1 MLNIPGF
8 TKRSRGEKS
17 RVPGL
22 ASAER
27 GCKKRYWCW
36 KGGGGWAA
44 VILVCI
50 AAWLA
55 HSNGARGQL
64 AGYPKNDSDRMSSNS
79 ETEKE
84 ARSTILT
91 DPSIPV
97 SSGTTEQ
104 GKGGGGDPARDEP
117 TKRQQTSQSGSN
129 NKDGG
134 AGSTGT
140 SQTKNNGKGKK
151 DGEKDKEMGDAED
164 AGEDRDPNNNKKRN
178 RQSEGEEGTG
188 GTSLGDGK
196 VGKGI
201 GEEKKAGKDGGK
213 PTDEMVWHHG
223 FVVKRETE
231 READDPK
238 AIILTRKGEILDF
251 SLEQSVNKLH
261 ANTPVR
267 FTIDADGMINS
278 IFPKIIGDI
287 HQGRNLLAEDYLEA
301 KIIAYDSL
309 PNNRRTGKVEYR
321 GVAEFTTQKEHLQ
334 WKTIRFY
341 NTNLRP
347 NFDPEQFPIGTQVR
361 LVMGIR
367 SLGSA
372 HLIAQEMPLVI
383 DVVRDPATLIYDMK
397 HMLSPTACHAIWAH
411 PAITAEIFFGEEIRE
426 TRVTYLELKASLST
440 GLPEKPESAFKFL
453 FEKAIENY
461 KRRADEEEGDRIEV
475 DRLLGLRQQLRKG
488 ASNPLTTYL
497 NPYNLEKKPKG
508 YWVRAVEAERRRQDS
523 QAGRILVLALVDSNS
538 STKNEGWKYIN
549 SFMWLFN
556 EATQRTMAAAVLFSM
571 HQMHFLMW
579 DKERN
584 MITNESSETHHKFCL
599 IEFGESYSEQI
610 GEFTSFDLEGDGD
623 EEEAHFDDLYR
634 GRAGSSE
641 GKLRG
646 EEGYI
651 SSGGVKDPGE
661 WEKALLIA
669 HNKKHLQTYPLQR
682 MYGDRIKKGNRDPH
696 NPDVISRY
704 FPNISDAMIA
714 SNRNRLHLQTE
725 AYDGVDKP
733 ISIPHSFIATRFYYP
748 EVNQITIILSKS
760 GLPPQSDIAQLA
772 QDGLVPSFPIYSDD
786 NVLRVDGLEG
796 PRKEI
801 FLLGMKEANR
811 IAEEKGEAAIYL
823 GWFEKATE
831 IHRLTRPKRLPE
843 QFDLSQNRTGS
854 GHVFIQGIPPT
865 LHRDI
870 IEIALRAL
878 GISDPK
884 KADARFIRGAADRH
898 TQIRVFLPDS
908 AGFKKLRKLI
918 YNPNTGTVS
927 EATDVTYQG
936 LLFGPGVP
944 PQGNIEED
952 SAVFGTA
959 PGDGESGM
967 GEPEA
972 EGVDIEEWSEKHKGE
987 MKIHRI
993 LAALPKL
1000 VVSEDGKVSREKARA
1015 IDPQKHSS
1023 PKSAPRTSAPQSE
1036 QKGGG
1041 KKPKK
1046 GGGKGTGAN
1055 NNKGKNASSKESS
1068 KKRTAGEPTQGKEP
1082 HNFFKKGAGGN
1093 GRGTGHSN
1101 SSSSSSSSINSSN
1114 SSSNNTH
1121 PPLHQAKKSR
1131 TAGTMSEFSDSEGLS
1146 EGGERATRVAELALD
1161 SDDNTRKKGARKS
1174 NRRRRDHDRDEAREQ
1189 PGSDSEGR
1197 A

>member
-1 MLNIPGF
+1 M
-8 TKRSRGEKS
+8 RS
-17 RVPGL
+17 V
-22 ASAER
+22 
-27 GCKKRYWCW
+27 GCKKRYSCW

-50 AAWLA
+50 TAWLA
-55 HSNGARGQL
+55 HSNGAWGQL
-64 AGYPKNDSDRMSSNS
+64 AGYPKNDSDKMSSNS

-84 ARSTILT
+84 ARATILT
-91 DPSIPV
+91 DQTIPV

-104 GKGGGGDPARDEP
+104 GKGGGGNPPRDESS
-117 TKRQQTSQSGSN
+117 KGQQNSQGGSN
-129 NKDGG
+129 KKDGDG
-134 AGSTGT
+134 GGTGT
-140 SQTKNNGKGKK
+140 SQKKNSEKEKE
-151 DGEKDKEMGDAED
+151 DDEKDKKMAE
-164 AGEDRDPNNNKKRN
+164 GEDGGDGRDPNSNKKRS
-178 RQSEGEEGTG
+178 RQSEGGEGAG
-188 GTSLGDGK
+188 GAAKGDGK
-196 VGKGI
+196 AGKGR
-201 GEEKKAGKDGGK
+201 GEENKAGNGSKS
-213 PTDEMVWHHG
+213 TDEVAWHHG
-223 FVVKRETE
+223 FVVRRETE
-231 READDPK
+231 REVDDPK
-238 AIILTRKGEILDF
+238 AIVMTRKGEMLDF
-251 SLEQSVNKLH
+251 PLQQSENKLH

-267 FTIDADGMINS
+267 FTINADGLIDS
-278 IFPKIIGDI
+278 IYPKIIGEM
-287 HQGRNLLAEDYLEA
+287 HQGRSLLAEDYLEA
-301 KIIAYDSL
+301 KIIAYDGL
-309 PNNRRTGKVEYR
+309 PNNRRTGKQEYR
-321 GVAEFTTQKEHLQ
+321 GVAEFTTLKEHLQ

-341 NTNLRP
+341 NTNLKP

-367 SLGSA
+367 SIGNAQL
-372 HLIAQEMPLVI
+372 LAQEMPLVI
-383 DVVRDPATLIYDMK
+383 DVVRDPASLIHDMK
-397 HMLSPTACHAIWAH
+397 LMLSPPACHAFWSH
-411 PAITAEIFFGEEIRE
+411 PAINAEVFFGEEIRE
-426 TRVTYLELKASLST
+426 SRVTYLELRASLST
-440 GLPEKPESAFKFL
+440 GLPDKPDQAFKYL
-453 FEKAIENY
+453 YEKAIDNY
-461 KRRADEEEGDRIEV
+461 KRRADEAQGDRIEV

-488 ASNPLTTYL
+488 ARNTLTTYL

-508 YWVRAVEAERRRQDS
+508 YWVRAVEAERRRNES
-523 QAGRILVLALVDSNS
+523 QAGRILVLALVDANS

-556 EATQRTMAAAVLFSM
+556 EATQRTMAAVVHFSK

-579 DKERN
+579 DKEN
-584 MITNESSETHHKFCL
+584 QTTTNESSETHHKFCL

-610 GEFTSFDLEGDGD
+610 GEFVSFDLEGEGEDG
-623 EEEAHFDDLYR
+623 EAHYDRLH
-634 GRAGSSE
+634 GMGEAGNDE
-641 GKLRG
+641 RKLRG
-646 EEGYI
+646 EDGYI

-704 FPNISDAMIA
+704 FPNINDAMIA
-714 SNRNRLHLQTE
+714 TNRNRLHLQTE
-725 AYDGVDKP
+725 AYDVENKP

-748 EVNQITIILSKS
+748 VENQITIILSKS

-772 QDGLVPSFPIYSDD
+772 QDGLVPSFPIYSDE
-786 NVLRVDGLEG
+786 NVLRIDGLEG

-823 GWFEKATE
+823 GWFEKVTE

-843 QFDLSQNRTGS
+843 QNRTGCD
-854 GHVFIQGIPPT
+854 HVFIQGIPPT

-878 GISDPK
+878 GIKDPK
-884 KADARFIRGAADRH
+884 SASARFVRGAADRH
-898 TQIRVFLPDS
+898 TQIRVFLSES

-918 YNPNTGTVS
+918 YDPNTGTVS

-936 LLFGPGVP
+936 IVFGPGAP

-952 SAVFGTA
+952 SPVFG
-959 PGDGESGM
+959 PVLGEGESGM
-967 GEPEA
+967 GEPEP

-993 LAALPKL
+993 LAGLPKL
-1000 VVSEDGKVSREKARA
+1000 VVSEDGKVSREKVRPA
-1015 IDPQKHSS
+1015 DPQKQNS
-1023 PKSAPRTSAPQSE
+1023 PKNAPKTSILQTE
-1036 QKGGG
+1036 QKAGA

-1046 GGGKGTGAN
+1046 GGGKGAGAN
-1055 NNKGKNASSKESS
+1055 SNNGKNASNKETS
-1068 KKRTAGEPTQGKEP
+1068 KKRTVGEPTQGKEP

-1101 SSSSSSSSINSSN
+1101 SSSSSSSSNNSSN

-1131 TAGTMSEFSDSEGLS
+1131 TTGIMSESSDSEGLS
-1146 EGGERATRVAELALD
+1146 EGGERATRVAEQALD

-1174 NRRRRDHDRDEAREQ
+1174 NRRRRDHDLDEEREQ
-1189 PGSDSEGR
+1189 PGPDSEGR